1 LKELAYDLTS
11 EDVVSEALTRIS
23 TAVANYMPYISLQ
36 TMETEII
43 RSEDGNS
50 VLNKIKIIYSVNSIG
65 AFDQNVE
72 AVIVVTS

>member
-1 LKELAYDLTS
+1 
-11 EDVVSEALTRIS
+11 
-23 TAVANYMPYISLQ
+23 
-36 TMETEII
+36 METEII